1 MCLIGENMV
10 VFANLV
16 FRSVLPMD
24 PPGFLIVRLTIF
36 GLDLLNF
43 QKSLEVLTP
52 CEGFCSILRITI
64 WRKSVLSSSYR
75 NNWTQSQLENTC
87 SIGFI
92 QPCFRGISTSSE
104 PLQSN
109 QFPRVKSTIDKAYFI
124 DE

>member
-1 MCLIGENMV
+1 MV
-10 VFANLV
+10 VIANLF

-64 WRKSVLSSSYR
+64 WRKSILRFDSLNKSHYH
-75 NNWTQSQLENTC
+75 NSQELVFISFILPCSLE
-87 SIGFI
+87 
-92 QPCFRGISTSSE
+92 
-104 PLQSN
+104 SN
-109 QFPRVKSTIDKAYFI
+109 G
-124 DE
+124 